1 MQKIA
6 QSGHI
11 VHRYKE
17 NMSENSC
24 VKNHCTIH
32 RINVINKLCDQNG
45 RFLKV
50 RGATFYH
57 KVAKMHDYFLDYL
70 EIVQVKVC
78 ADNFW
83 VTLREFW
90 LLFISTSGS
99 T

>member
-57 KVAKMHDYFLDYL
+57 KVAKMHGYFLDYL

-83 VTLREFW
+83 VTLREFG